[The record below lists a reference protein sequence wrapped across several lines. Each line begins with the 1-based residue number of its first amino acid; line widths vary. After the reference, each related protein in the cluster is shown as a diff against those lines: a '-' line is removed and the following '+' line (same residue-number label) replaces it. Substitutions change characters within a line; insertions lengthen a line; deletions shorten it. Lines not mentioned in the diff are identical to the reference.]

1 MAHRLAPEVEGDL
14 DAIWYY
20 IAKESGSIEI
30 ADRQVDR
37 ITEAFY
43 RLATHP
49 HLGRRRDEDL
59 RPGLRSFTVGNYTIL
74 YRVENDD
81 ALILYVMHGS
91 RDIPALVGDR

>member
-20 IAKESGSIEI
+20 IANESGSIEI

-49 HLGRRRDEDL
+49 HLGRRRMKICAPVCAVL
-59 RPGLRSFTVGNYTIL
+59 R
-74 YRVENDD
+74 
-81 ALILYVMHGS
+81 
-91 RDIPALVGDR
+91 

>member
-20 IAKESGSIEI
+20 LAKESGSIEI

-37 ITEAFY
+37 VTEAFY

-59 RPGLRSFTVGNYTIL
+59 RPGFAQFYGRQLHHPLS
-74 YRVENDD
+74 
-81 ALILYVMHGS
+81 S
-91 RDIPALVGDR
+91 

>member
-49 HLGRRRDEDL
+49 PILAVAVMKICAPVCAVL
-59 RPGLRSFTVGNYTIL
+59 R
-74 YRVENDD
+74 
-81 ALILYVMHGS
+81 
-91 RDIPALVGDR
+91 

>member
-20 IAKESGSIEI
+20 IANESGSIEI

-49 HLGRRRDEDL
+49 QSW
-59 RPGLRSFTVGNYTIL
+59 PS
-74 YRVENDD
+74 
-81 ALILYVMHGS
+81 
-91 RDIPALVGDR
+91 P